1 MAPDIV
7 VDVHINDEAGA
18 GAPLE
23 LLSRAVRFVLTSE
36 GVGEGEVSLTL
47 LNDAGIRSLNLEYLD
62 RDSVTDVIAF
72 TLSAEGE
79 PLLGDIYLG
88 FDQAVR
94 QAAQLG
100 IEAPEELARLA
111 IHGALHLLGHD
122 HPEGE
127 ERLQSSMWALQ
138 ETLLARLLD
147 ADS

>member
-7 VDVHINDEAGA
+7 VDVHINDEGGA

-47 LNDAGIRSLNLEYLD
+47 LDDAGIRSLNLEYLG

-72 TLSAEGE
+72 TLSGEGE

-94 QAAQLG
+94 QAAHMG
-100 IEAPEELARLA
+100 IDPSEELARLA
-111 IHGALHLLGHD
+111 VHGSLHVLGHD

-127 ERLQSSMWALQ
+127 ERLQSPMWALQ